1 MISEVG
7 TSRKPAQIVWASIW
21 VDEIGCARKSDLV
34 IMDCD
39 FNTPKHGH
47 SSQSYLEALRKDL
60 LPYWR
65 CTQLFMQDNA
75 RIHTSR
81 VVQQF
86 LTDYYINVTVQK
98 GQPCVPSRIQGIYTV
113 LHTPV

>member
-7 TSRKPAQIVWASIW
+7 TSCKPAQIVWASIW
-21 VDEIGCARKSDLV
+21 VDERGCARKSDLV
-34 IMDCD
+34 IMDC
-39 FNTPKHGH
+39 NSNAPKHEY
-47 SSQSYLEALRKDL
+47 SSQSYLEALRKGS

-75 RIHTSR
+75 RIHISS

-86 LTDYYINVTVQK
+86 LTDHYINT
-98 GQPCVPSRIQGIYTV
+98 IT
-113 LHTPV
+113 